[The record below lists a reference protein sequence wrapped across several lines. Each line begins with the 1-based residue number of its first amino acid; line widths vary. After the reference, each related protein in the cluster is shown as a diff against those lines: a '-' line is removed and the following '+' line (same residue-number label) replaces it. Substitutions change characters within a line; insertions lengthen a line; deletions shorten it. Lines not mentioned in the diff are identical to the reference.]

1 VDGDGEDRG
10 DLEITRR
17 TLIGGAAVGAVG
29 AALPAAAE
37 ARKRKRKKKKKK
49 TTAGGTQRKADVAV
63 VGAGLAGLTA
73 AREIVKA
80 GRSVLVLE
88 ARNRVGGRTLNH
100 PIGGGKVVE
109 IGGQWVG
116 PTQDRILALANELG
130 VGTFKTYNT
139 GDYLYFRNG
148 SATRYQNLG
157 PPLGAIP
164 PDPGSAEVALALSS
178 LDSMAREV
186 PKDAPWTAARA
197 AEWDGQTFETW
208 KLGNTVTDGGRLI
221 LDIGIEAVFACE
233 PRDVSL
239 LHVLFYFGSAPD
251 TPADTQPGGSKTN
264 ARYFTTGD
272 GAQDSRFIGGSQ
284 LVSQTAAARLGG
296 RVLLSSPVR
305 RITQTGSGVTLQS
318 DVVSV
323 TAKQAIVTGPP
334 AVTAQIRYDPQ
345 LPADRAQLLQRF
357 PQGSVIKC
365 HAVYDRPF
373 WRDQGLAG
381 QIVSDAHPVRVTF
394 DNTPPD
400 GRPGVMLGFIEGEDA
415 RVYSRKPAAER
426 RAAVLANFAS
436 YFGPE
441 ALNPTSYFEM
451 NWSTE
456 EWTRGC
462 YGGYLPPGVL
472 LDYGPAIRASVGRI
486 HWAGAE
492 TATVWNGYMD
502 GAVRSGESAAKAA
515 LAAL

>member
-37 ARKRKRKKKKKK
+37 ARKRKRKKKKKNA
-49 TTAGGTQRKADVAV
+49 TGGTQTKADVAV

-73 AREIVKA
+73 AREVVKA

-100 PIGGGKVVE
+100 PIGGGEVVE

-116 PTQDRILALANELG
+116 PTQDRILALAKELG
-130 VGTFKTYNT
+130 VGTFKTYDT
-139 GDYLYFRNG
+139 GDYIYFRNG
-148 SATRYQNLG
+148 SAMRYRNLG

-164 PDPGSAEVALALSS
+164 PDPGSAEVAAALSS
-178 LDSMAREV
+178 IDSMARDV
-186 PKDAPWTAARA
+186 PRDAPWTAARA

-208 KLGNTVTDGGRLI
+208 KLANTVTDGGRLI

-251 TPADTQPGGSKTN
+251 TPADTQVGGSKTN
-264 ARYFTTGD
+264 ARYFATAD

-284 LVSQTAAARLGG
+284 LVSQAAAAHLDG
-296 RVLLSSPVR
+296 RVVLNAAVR
-305 RITQTGSGVTLQS
+305 RISQTGSGITLQT
-318 DVVSV
+318 DGLTV
-323 TAKQAIVTGPP
+323 TAKQAIVATPP
-334 AVTAQIRYDPQ
+334 TVTAQIRYDPQ

-381 QIVSDAHPVRVTF
+381 QIVSDSHPVRVTF
-394 DNTPPD
+394 DNSPPD
-400 GRPGVMLGFIEGEDA
+400 GRPGVILGFIEGQDA
-415 RVYSRKPAAER
+415 RAYARKPGAER
-426 RAAVLANFAS
+426 RAAVLANFAA
-436 YFGPE
+436 YFGSA
-441 ALNPTSYFEM
+441 ALSPTSYFEM
-451 NWSTE
+451 NWSAE

-472 LDYGPAIRASVGRI
+472 LDYGPAIRAPVGRI